1 MAFSAETI
9 TDRTATDDTIYYFE
23 TVSGAISIAG
33 FRPLRDGKLILGNV
47 FGSTGIGIQSM
58 EAYSGSLLQEY
69 SGYETYSIAADGA
82 GWENFETIRRAYRIS
97 DHSGYRVISVYSRNG
112 IASVD
117 LVYSDGEILIV
128 SDQPEK
134 LAVTLAAADKVS
146 VETIA
151 AADWTAAD
159 GVYTLE
165 LTHAPAFLNVFRENR
180 SVWCDVEITENSVI
194 IKSIEP
200 FSGYAVFCNS
210 NCFTEKIYS
219 IAADWSIVAGIYML
233 ILSGVPTGTYRLRNA
248 AEGLSETGTELGIKF
263 LQRWEDLVVEI
274 WNAYYNDSIPSRTF
288 LPRIAVN
295 DDHYLITAYEDHY
308 TLQHAPSEIIQ
319 AGTRLDAT
327 WFTTMFE
334 RINELMTA
342 VFSEVTTFAMQDR
355 IAENDD
361 QYEITVVDADRIQF
375 THLAGTVTQNGT
387 ELNALLLQAV
397 EDAIIRLANEVL

>member
-1 MAFSAETI
+1 MTISAETI

-23 TVSGAISIAG
+23 TVSGEISIAG
-33 FRPLRDGKLILGNV
+33 FRMLREGELILGNV
-47 FGSTGIGIQSM
+47 FGSTGIGIQSI
-58 EAYSGSLLQEY
+58 EACSGSLLQEY
-69 SGYETYSIAADGA
+69 TGYETYSIAANGA
-82 GWENFETIRRAYRIS
+82 GWESYETIRWAYRIPS
-97 DHSGYRVISVYSRNG
+97 HVNYRVIAVYSKDG

-117 LVYSDGEILIV
+117 IVYNSGEILIV
-128 SDQPEK
+128 NDQPEK

-210 NCFTEKIYS
+210 NCFTEKAFL
-219 IAADWSIVAGIYML
+219 AADDWSIIAGIMML
-233 ILSGVPTGTYRLRNA
+233 VLSGVPTGTYRLRNA

-295 DDHYLITAYEDHY
+295 DDQYLITAYEDHY
-308 TLQHAPSEIIQ
+308 TVAHAPTEIIQ
-319 AGTRLDAT
+319 AGTNLDAT
-327 WFTTMFE
+327 WFSAMFE
-334 RINELMTA
+334 RINELMAA

-375 THLAGTVTQNGT
+375 THLAGTITQIGT